1 MRRLKV
7 DLSVIVRSAAL
18 AGAALGLHAPFAR
31 AQTDPAAQPQ
41 PVVTPAVSQAQ
52 TPPVAVSQP
61 AMPEPKPAD
70 LFEPLPLGTTHLDIS
85 GWQKAAGLF
94 PSSYQCFIM
103 DVPGSTGWTIK
114 AAAPSTLQTVTVTIL
129 ADADCSAAR
138 PIDVAPAKLA
148 FPVQVTSGAHLVHV
162 SSIGRA
168 DPVTLEV
175 VQLTP
180 AQIAALP
187 EILQLPK
194 GRYPRAKAKAVASD
208 KLPPVPPSAAV
219 QSIALTNLPP
229 GTIVRD
235 CANFCPE
242 MVVLPAGS
250 FMMGSA
256 STEAG
261 RLANEG
267 PRHAVT
273 FMQPFAMGRREI
285 TFAEYDACT
294 IDGGCPGSIS
304 DNGWGRGRRP
314 VVNVSWSGA
323 QAYAEWLS
331 KKTGEKYFLP
341 SEAEWE
347 YAARANTLTAWHTG
361 DLIISDDANI
371 LNQFQQSVPVGSF
384 PANAFGLQD
393 MHGNVSEWTQD
404 CEDIGYFGVPTDGSV
419 AVSLKCDSRMVRGG
433 SYESAEADTRS
444 ARRVAADHETAA
456 PTIGFRVARALSAPP
471 APPPSAVPPMVIASA
486 PPPGT
491 PAPVAVSAPAPVPAP
506 VAGPVAVPVAAE
518 VLASA
523 APPPAPAAPPVVVE
537 KRPDPVPPPKPVV
550 APLPEPKPV
559 QAAAAAPSPKPAPVA
574 APKSA
579 PLGTP
584 ATVTAQAIPPATAP
598 APGPKVVAFATPVP
612 PNPNADIGK
621 IRALRR
627 QGLELVQRGNLDAA
641 FNILN
646 QASLLARGTDLSELL
661 TLDLKR
667 VGTMIV
673 NAKNAKK

>member
-1 MRRLKV
+1 MGQLAMRRRTV
-7 DLSVIVRSAAL
+7 DLSVFVRCAAL
-18 AGAALGLHAPFAR
+18 AGAALTFHAPFAR

-41 PVVTPAVSQAQ
+41 PVTTPAVA
-52 TPPVAVSQP
+52 TPAVTT
-61 AMPEPKPAD
+61 PEPKPAE
-70 LFEPLPLGTTHLDIS
+70 LYETLPLGTTRLDIS
-85 GWQKAAGLF
+85 SWQKAAGLF

-138 PIDVAPAKLA
+138 LIDVAPAKFT

-180 AQIAALP
+180 AQIATLP
-187 EILQLPK
+187 DILQLPK
-194 GRYPRAKAKAVASD
+194 GRYPRAKAKTFVSD
-208 KLPPVPPSAAV
+208 RLPPVPPSAAV

-229 GTIVRD
+229 GTLVRD

-242 MVVLPAGS
+242 LVVLPAGS

-267 PRHAVT
+267 PRHPVT

-314 VVNVSWSGA
+314 VINVSWTGA
-323 QAYAEWLS
+323 QAYVEWLS

-347 YAARANTLTAWHTG
+347 YAARSNTLTAWHTG
-361 DLIISDDANI
+361 DVIISDDANI

-433 SYESAEADTRS
+433 SFESAEADTRS
-444 ARRVAADHETAA
+444 ARRVAVEYETAA

-471 APPPSAVPPMVIASA
+471 APLPSAVPPVVVASA
-486 PPPGT
+486 PPPVL
-491 PAPVAVSAPAPVPAP
+491 PAPVAATAPVPVP
-506 VAGPVAVPVAAE
+506 VPAPVAAE

-523 APPPAPAAPPVVVE
+523 APLPAPAAPPPVVVE

-550 APLPEPKPV
+550 APLPEPKPLQV
-559 QAAAAAPSPKPAPVA
+559 ATPAPKPAPTPAPVA

-584 ATVTAQAIPPATAP
+584 ATVTAQAMPPAAAP
-598 APGPKVVAFATPVP
+598 APKVVAFATPVP
-612 PNPNADIGK
+612 ANPNADIGK